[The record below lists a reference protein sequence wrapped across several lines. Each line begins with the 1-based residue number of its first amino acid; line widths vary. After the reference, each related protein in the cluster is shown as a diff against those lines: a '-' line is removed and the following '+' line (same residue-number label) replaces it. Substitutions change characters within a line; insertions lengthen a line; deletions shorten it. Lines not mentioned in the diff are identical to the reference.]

1 MAFTNFDEDQ
11 SNQESFPEETPP
23 EPEKKTGGNR
33 TFLTIIAILAILFLI
48 GLVLVLG
55 LGPNLLSRQAISQQ
69 ETAAQI
75 NAANTATAIAATAE
89 VNQHLTQVAQTA
101 IALTPTVGPTKT
113 PVVVIIANT
122 PKPEGTNVLS
132 PAELATVSALQTQM
146 ASQGT
151 PVAGVTPTT
160 LPNSGFAD
168 DFGLPLMVGMA
179 VILVAIIILSRKLR
193 LSSR

>member
-1 MAFTNFDEDQ
+1 MALTNYDEDQ
-11 SNQESFPEETPP
+11 FGQENFPEETPP
-23 EPEKKTGGNR
+23 EPERKPGNR

-48 GLVLVLG
+48 GLVLLLG

-75 NAANTATAIAATAE
+75 NAANTATAMAATAA
-89 VNQHLTQVAQTA
+89 VNQHLTQVALTA

-113 PVVVIIANT
+113 PVVVILANT
-122 PKPEGTNVLS
+122 PIPEGTTALS

-179 VILVAIIILSRKLR
+179 LILVAIIILSRKLR